1 MGITKFGLSITE
13 RIAPCVKSG
22 GIKRNLELKSHNI
35 LLAESI
41 HMPQPLMTDVVQ
53 VSKVKPAKIVPENEQ
68 LFEWASVHPKLS
80 FDRIEPESL
89 AMVHMTNYYPKDG
102 KILSTK
108 LASCDANGV
117 REFRPTIHFALNK
130 SVTEHALG
138 NKWQTMD
145 YAIIMPFKQTVD
157 SMPSSKVLG
166 GIQDD
171 FFLLEEVKLPAGSII
186 IKYNPNVEPH
196 QLKIT
201 DAFDDIKLIESSN
214 RRLGET
220 ADIVL
225 KKLGYNHYNDA
236 FKAHLGAS
244 DSEFK
249 LLSNPGLNL
258 VEQMKYIEENGGIK
272 AQRELTEYLIQ
283 SQKEF
288 ANILSKE
295 DNKIMDYYQTE
306 LKLYDLL
313 EKYGDKINALP
324 KAWQTFCKENNY
336 INMLHT
342 QSPWGKAE
350 FTIVVVKLL
359 KTLGKNSWGEN
370 FKQRLIDTLDNIPK
384 EIPEGK
390 DLGLDINK
398 LKKIIV
404 ESSTPEIA
412 EKRIAGEMKLKA
424 MPSKETPLL
433 ISGADNSLFIDFT
446 MQMFGM

>member
-68 LFEWASVHPKLS
+68 LFEWASMHPKLS
-80 FDRIEPESL
+80 FDRIEP
-89 AMVHMTNYYPKDG
+89 
-102 KILSTK
+102 
-108 LASCDANGV
+108 ANGV

-295 DNKIMDYYQTE
+295 DNKIVDYYQTE
-306 LKLYDLL
+306 FKLYDLL
-313 EKYGDKINALP
+313 EKYGDKINAFP

-350 FTIVVVKLL
+350 ITIVVVKLL